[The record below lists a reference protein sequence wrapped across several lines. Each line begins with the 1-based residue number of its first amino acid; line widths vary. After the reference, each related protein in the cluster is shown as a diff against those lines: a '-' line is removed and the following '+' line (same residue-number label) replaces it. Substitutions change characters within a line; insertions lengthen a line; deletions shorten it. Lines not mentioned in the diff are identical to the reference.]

1 MHYGLNGGGGW
12 IVQRAGTC
20 LGGFRLLIFVIFWWG
35 GIGGMGNASY
45 FGLPYNGL
53 FAIEA
58 NNHHLPSFA
67 KDEKQDKRK
76 TAADGS

>member
-1 MHYGLNGGGGW
+1 MKNP
-12 IVQRAGTC
+12 
-20 LGGFRLLIFVIFWWG
+20 
-35 GIGGMGNASY
+35 SY

-53 FAIEA
+53 FAIAA

-67 KDEKQDKRK
+67 KDEKQDKHK